1 MATSVSLC
9 PKNSEGDNPPD
20 DPNTKKVRFKES
32 EDNPEEV
39 MVVDPTP
46 APSLSWKDLLMG
58 NKIIEQKVDSGSQQS
73 EEDFSLTEGDVKK
86 SVINGIPSIEVS
98 ERVHQLLEKEMST
111 SVVLKLLGRNIGF
124 TALQNRL
131 YGIWRPSKP
140 FQLMDIEN
148 GYFLAKFQSPEDYE
162 KILSLGPWLIFGQYL
177 IVQPWTIDFNPEL
190 PYPNTV
196 LTWIR
201 FPGLPSHL
209 YKKEIIWDIG
219 GMVGKVTKLDFN
231 TDSRARGRYAGMEVY
246 VNLGKPLISKLL
258 INGNMQR
265 VMDSSAVKLQENTVA
280 GNGDFVPWMLVER
293 RTRRASRE
301 DNKIGKSVSGEKSSG
316 SRFQSLT
323 DLEAN
328 DRVYG
333 KNDMNGISGRFCC
346 CLVSV
351 SEIKALCELFKK
363 ISNAIIDDG
372 LINKIFD
379 LFDTKHNGILILEEF
394 ARALSIFHPN
404 SPIDDKNDCMC

>member
-39 MVVDPTP
+39 MIVDPTP

-73 EEDFSLTEGDVKK
+73 QEDFSLTEGDVKK

-177 IVQPWTIDFNPEL
+177 IVQPWTIDSNPEL

-209 YKKEIIWDIG
+209 YKKEILWDIG

-231 TDSRARGRYAGMEVY
+231 TDSRARGRYARMEVY

-265 VMDSSAVKLQENTVA
+265 VEYESLPVMDSSAVKLQENTVA
-280 GNGDFVPWMLVER
+280 GNGDFGPWMLVER
-293 RTRRASRE
+293 RTRRAPRE
-301 DNKIGKSVSGEKSSG
+301 DNKIGKSVSAEKSSG

-323 DLEAN
+323 DLEAVISEDN
-328 DRVYG
+328 SMKGNSQIHKNHG
-333 KNDMNGISGRFCC
+333 KGILTEILGKSPTDKN
-346 CLVSV
+346 VSAEV
-351 SEIKALCELFKK
+351 FKEGGIKAFSGGFLLM
-363 ISNAIIDDG
+363 G
-372 LINKIFD
+372 
-379 LFDTKHNGILILEEF
+379 
-394 ARALSIFHPN
+394 
-404 SPIDDKNDCMC
+404 

>member
-1 MATSVSLC
+1 M
-9 PKNSEGDNPPD
+9 
-20 DPNTKKVRFKES
+20 
-32 EDNPEEV
+32 V
-39 MVVDPTP
+39 MDPTP

-58 NKIIEQKVDSGSQQS
+58 NKIIEQKVDSGSKQS

-86 SVINGIPSIEVS
+86 WVINGIPSIEVS
-98 ERVHQLLEKEMST
+98 ER
-111 SVVLKLLGRNIGF
+111 
-124 TALQNRL
+124 

-209 YKKEIIWDIG
+209 YKKEILWDIG

-231 TDSRARGRYAGMEVY
+231 TDSRARGRYARMEVY

-265 VMDSSAVKLQENTVA
+265 VEYESLPVVMDSSAVKLQENTVA
-280 GNGDFVPWMLVER
+280 GNGDFGPWMLVER

-301 DNKIGKSVSGEKSSG
+301 DNKIGKS
-316 SRFQSLT
+316 
-323 DLEAN
+323 
-328 DRVYG
+328 
-333 KNDMNGISGRFCC
+333 
-346 CLVSV
+346 
-351 SEIKALCELFKK
+351 
-363 ISNAIIDDG
+363 
-372 LINKIFD
+372 
-379 LFDTKHNGILILEEF
+379 
-394 ARALSIFHPN
+394 
-404 SPIDDKNDCMC
+404 